1 MPHSKITSSHRITIP
16 KPVFEKLGLKVG
28 DVIEVIEENGKVVL
42 IPQQMVYNPPKL
54 SKREQEIL
62 ARAKDEIKTI
72 NEDMLNSKGL
82 TETEANV
89 AAKTGLIDPEQKYW
103 WLESWQKGERE
114 AERDEREGQSSSAF
128 ETAEG
133 LLTHLP
139 SAPSRDS

>member
-42 IPQQMVYNPPKL
+42 IPQQMVSSPPEL
-54 SKREQEIL
+54 SKKEQRIL
-62 ARAKDEIKTI
+62 ARAKDKIKTI
-72 NEDMLNSKGL
+72 NEDLLNSKGL
-82 TETEANV
+82 TEAEASA
-89 AAKTGLIDPEQKYW
+89 AAKARLIDPEQKYW

-114 AERDEREGQSSSAF
+114 AERDEQAGQSSSTF

-133 LLTHLP
+133 LLAHLHKQR
-139 SAPSRDS
+139 A

>member
-16 KPVFEKLGLKVG
+16 KSVFEKLGLKVG
-28 DVIEVIEENGKVVL
+28 DVIEVIEENGKVIL

-62 ARAKDEIKTI
+62 ALAKDKIKTI
-72 NEDMLNSKGL
+72 NEDPLNSKGL

-89 AAKTGLIDPEQKYW
+89 AAKAGLINQEQKYW

-114 AERDEREGQSSSAF
+114 AERDEREDRSSSAF
-128 ETAEG
+128 ETAES
-133 LLTHLP
+133 LLVHLHKQR
-139 SAPSRDS
+139 A

>member
-28 DVIEVIEENGKVVL
+28 DMIEVIEENGKVVL
-42 IPQQMVYNPPKL
+42 IPQQMVYSPPKL

-62 ARAKDEIKTI
+62 ARAKDKIKTI

-82 TETEANV
+82 TEAEANV
-89 AAKTGLIDPEQKYW
+89 AVKTGLIDPEQKYW
-103 WLESWQKGERE
+103 WLESWQRGERE
-114 AERDEREGQSSSAF
+114 AERDEREGRSSSTF

-133 LLTHLP
+133 LLTHLHKQR
-139 SAPSRDS
+139 A

>member
-42 IPQQMVYNPPKL
+42 IPQQIVSGSLKL
-54 SKREQEIL
+54 SKKEQRIL
-62 ARAKDEIKTI
+62 ARAKDKIKTI
-72 NEDMLNSKGL
+72 NEDMLNSTGL
-82 TETEANV
+82 TEAEANA
-89 AAKTGLIDPEQKYW
+89 AAKAGLIDPEQKYW

-114 AERDEREGQSSSAF
+114 AERDEQEGRSSSEF

-133 LLTHLP
+133 LLAHLHKQR
-139 SAPSRDS
+139 A

>member
-54 SKREQEIL
+54 SKREQRIL
-62 ARAKDEIKTI
+62 ARAKDKIKTI

-82 TETEANV
+82 TEAEANV
-89 AAKTGLIDPEQKYW
+89 AIRAGLIDPEQKYW

-114 AERDEREGQSSSAF
+114 AERDEREGRSSGAF

-133 LLTHLP
+133 LLIHLHKQR
-139 SAPSRDS
+139 A

>member
-28 DVIEVIEENGKVVL
+28 DVIEIIEENGKVVL
-42 IPQQMVYNPPKL
+42 IPQPIVSGSPKL
-54 SKREQEIL
+54 SKKEQRIL
-62 ARAKDEIKTI
+62 ARAKDKIKTI

-82 TETEANV
+82 TEAEANA
-89 AAKTGLIDPEQKYW
+89 AAKAGLIDPEQKYW

-114 AERDEREGQSSSAF
+114 AERDEREDRSSSAF

-133 LLTHLP
+133 LLAHLHKQR
-139 SAPSRDS
+139 A

>member
-28 DVIEVIEENGKVVL
+28 DMIEVIEENGKVVL
-42 IPQQMVYNPPKL
+42 IPQQMSPPEL
-54 SKREQEIL
+54 SKKEQRIL
-62 ARAKDEIKTI
+62 ARAKDKIKTI
-72 NEDMLNSKGL
+72 NEDLLNSKGL
-82 TETEANV
+82 TEVEANV
-89 AAKTGLIDPEQKYW
+89 AAKAGLIDPEQKYW

-133 LLTHLP
+133 LLAHLHKQR
-139 SAPSRDS
+139 A